1 MYKQFL
7 VLFVVKCVCGQ
18 DSVLDVAKQ
27 YGANKLV
34 ELLQV
39 AELSSALKGKGTCTL
54 ESLPHLNKQKGNF
67 LCILDINCSFFSTKG
82 KYINIDKEDV

>member
-18 DSVLDVAKQ
+18 DSVIDVAKQ

-54 ESLPHLNKQKGNF
+54 ESPLNKLF
-67 LCILDINCSFFSTKG
+67 HT
-82 KYINIDKEDV
+82 